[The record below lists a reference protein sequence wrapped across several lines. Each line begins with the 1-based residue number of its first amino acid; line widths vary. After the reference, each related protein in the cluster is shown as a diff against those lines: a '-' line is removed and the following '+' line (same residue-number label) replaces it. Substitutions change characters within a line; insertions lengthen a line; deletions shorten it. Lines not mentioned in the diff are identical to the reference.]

1 MLQVIT
7 RIRWTVFGW
16 FPDGIP
22 IYGFGLM
29 LFLAFIV
36 CNWLTG
42 RRAARMIQSNI
53 GLGRY
58 VAGPKQGE
66 IFPGGDKVEAQVE
79 AAKAL
84 VQDAAIW
91 LFVTGLVGARLTYM
105 MYHRPRQGWEGF
117 WAQLVDITNGGIILY
132 GSVIGAL
139 VGYALFCGYIYVR
152 HQAVLNTLRIADLA
166 APAVALGIGIGR
178 IGCLL
183 NGCCYGHVACADCH
197 VSYYAVQFPFSAP
210 PRDILIDNGYQT
222 AAGFTLESDEEQ
234 SNNGVFVGVVD
245 PHSLAARAGLAN
257 KDLITAVNGKSLV
270 VYKLTERSL
279 APGGDRVPESVLAKL
294 APLQGRNFESV
305 NALDAELQTVLT
317 EEEMKDYEAPILH
330 RARYDSPKDLLYR
343 ALFPD
348 WKRGDKDL
356 TLTVVDRT
364 GNEKQLTFKQL
375 TFRPLTLG
383 LYPTQAFETISM
395 LLLFLLLLAF
405 FAYRSRDGQVM
416 ALLMMCYAVHRTLNE
431 LLRADVRPVGF
442 EAYSSYILFVAGA
455 ALMVWA
461 TTRPRQYVSE
471 WELK

>member
-1 MLQVIT
+1 MQQVIW
-7 RIRWTVFGW
+7 RIPWTVFGW

-42 RRAARMIQSNI
+42 RRAARMVQSNI

-91 LFVTGLVGARLTYM
+91 LFVTGLVGARLTF
-105 MYHRPRQGWEGF
+105 MYYHPRQAAGGF
-117 WAQLVDITNGGIILY
+117 WSQLIDITNGGIILY

-166 APAVALGIGIGR
+166 APAVALGIGLGR

-183 NGCCYGHVACADCH
+183 NGCCYGHVACADCF
-197 VSYYAVQFPFSAP
+197 VDRYAVHFPFSAP
-210 PRDILIDNGYQT
+210 PRDVLIENGYQT
-222 AAGFTLESDEEQ
+222 VAGFTLREELLGG
-234 SNNGVFVGVVD
+234 NAVVGEVD
-245 PHSLAARAGLAN
+245 PLSPAYAAGLRSGDMIVEAN
-257 KDLITAVNGKSLV
+257 DQPVNRSG
-270 VYKLTERSL
+270 LTE
-279 APGGDRVPESVLAKL
+279 
-294 APLQGRNFESV
+294 
-305 NALDAELQTVLT
+305 
-317 EEEMKDYEAPILH
+317 
-330 RARYDSPKDLLYR
+330 LLFVKWR
-343 ALFPD
+343 
-348 WKRGDKDL
+348 RGDQALKL
-356 TLTVVDRT
+356 KVA
-364 GNEKQLTFKQL
+364 EKGEDKVIGPFYPK
-375 TFRPLTLG
+375 TLG
-383 LYPTQAFETISM
+383 LYPTQAFETVSM
-395 LLLFLLLLAF
+395 VLLFLLLLAF

-416 ALLMMCYAVHRTLNE
+416 ALLMMCYAAHRTLNE
-431 LLRADVRPVGF
+431 LLRADARPGPF
-442 EAYSSYILFVAGA
+442 EANSSYILFFAGA